1 MEEQKKISIIIADD
15 HDLVRRGL
23 QLILSLYSEFDTIA
37 EVQDG
42 NLAVIKAKEL
52 SPNIIIMDLNMP
64 NLNGIE
70 ATRQIKNDSA
80 ETKVLIVSGH
90 EDDHYV
96 LQVFRSGA
104 SGYLLKSSSPEQFR
118 TAIHSVHTTTDFYC
132 PHLNPQYLTQLLHP
146 SRKLNSA
153 IIDQLTKRER
163 EIIQLIAESKT
174 HQEIGDQLHISV
186 RTVDTHLNNILHK
199 LDLHD
204 RVSLVTFA
212 FKNGLVVLSKNA
224 N

>member
-1 MEEQKKISIIIADD
+1 MEDRKKISIIIADD

-23 QLILSLYSEFDTIA
+23 QLILSLYTEFDTVA
-37 EVQDG
+37 EVEDG
-42 NLAVIKAKEL
+42 YLAVKKVQEL
-52 SPNIIIMDLNMP
+52 VPNIIIMDLNMP

-70 ATRQIKNDSA
+70 ATRQIRNHSDA
-80 ETKVLIVSGH
+80 TKVLIVSGH
-90 EDDHYV
+90 EDEHYV
-96 LQVFRSGA
+96 LQVHHSGA

-118 TAIHSVHTTTDFYC
+118 EAILTVHSTAEFYC
-132 PHLNPQYLTQLLHP
+132 PHISRERLSELLSP
-146 SRKLNSA
+146 SKNLNSV
-153 IIDQLTKRER
+153 IDVLTRRER

-212 FKNGLVVLSKNA
+212 VKNGLVVLTKNA